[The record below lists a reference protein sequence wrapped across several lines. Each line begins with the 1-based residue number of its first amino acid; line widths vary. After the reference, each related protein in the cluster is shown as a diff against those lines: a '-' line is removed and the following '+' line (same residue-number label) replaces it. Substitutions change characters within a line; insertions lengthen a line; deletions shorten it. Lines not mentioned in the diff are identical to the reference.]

1 MKKNTTTLSDI
12 IEKMHAEQS
21 SKLEAKLPYWA
32 DVKGIQLP
40 QAVSLQQ
47 ASSQKCAERK
57 VRFLKDCLDDFSSLI
72 DLTGGFGADSW
83 AFSTIFDK
91 VHYFEQNPQLC
102 DLARHN
108 FHLLSASAGRECN
121 IEVSNITIDADAVQS
136 MAGLKPDCIFI
147 DPARR
152 DRTGGKVFW
161 LEDCTP
167 NVMKLI
173 PAIAGISPFLLM
185 KLSPMISAQ
194 LVKDSLNGLAQDY
207 KVLSIGLLGLG
218 GEVKEMLVLMG
229 SDGAVSRKGIPT
241 LFIDKCD
248 AGNGFMDAS
257 EIPDA
262 LYASSIDAQYLYEPD
277 ALLKKANA
285 HSIICTGSGIRKIGP
300 DVHLYIGDRVLNDTL
315 QVHFKTFRIL
325 EILPFG
331 KNAITNLGKKY
342 PKAEVTSNAL
352 PLSSEELRS
361 RLKVKDGPESV
372 HIFAF
377 NSPLGKYFIVG
388 QRL

>member
-12 IEKMHAEQS
+12 IEKMHSKQS
-21 SKLEAKLPYWA
+21 GKLEAKLPYWA
-32 DVKGIQLP
+32 DIKGIQLP

-57 VRFLKDCLDDFSSLI
+57 VRLLKDCLEDFSSII

-83 AFSTIFDK
+83 AFSSLFDK
-91 VHYFEQNPQLC
+91 VHYFEQSAQLC
-102 DLARHN
+102 DMARHN
-108 FHLLSASAGRECN
+108 FHLLSAHAGRRCN
-121 IEVSNITIDADAVQS
+121 IEVNNLTIDADAVEI
-136 MAGLKPDCIFI
+136 MAGLKPDCVFI

-152 DRTGGKVFW
+152 DRTGGKVFR

-167 NVMKLI
+167 NVVKLV

-185 KLSPMISAQ
+185 KLSPMISIQ
-194 LVKDSLNGLAQDY
+194 LVKDSLNDLVQGY

-229 SDGAVSRKGIPT
+229 SDEITPRKDIPS

-248 AGNGFMDAS
+248 AENGFMDVS
-257 EIPDA
+257 EVPEA
-262 LYASSIDAQYLYEPD
+262 LYTSSIDVKYLYEPD

-285 HSIICTGSGIRKIGP
+285 HALICTGSGIRKIGP
-300 DVHLYIGDRVLNDTL
+300 DVHLYIGDSILDDAL

-325 EILPFG
+325 EVLPFG

-377 NSPLGKYFIVG
+377 SSPLGRYFIVG